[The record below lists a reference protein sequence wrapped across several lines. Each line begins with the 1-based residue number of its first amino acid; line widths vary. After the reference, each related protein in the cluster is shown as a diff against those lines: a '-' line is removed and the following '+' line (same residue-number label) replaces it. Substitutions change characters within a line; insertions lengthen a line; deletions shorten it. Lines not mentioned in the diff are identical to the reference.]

1 MVKGTPMKTQEAPS
15 AREARRSERR
25 YRVGDRVSF
34 LLVQRRL
41 TGVIVE
47 DRGAIGVGGRSL
59 YRVEVPMEGEEPL
72 VGEFPASLLQ
82 PA

>member
-1 MVKGTPMKTQEAPS
+1 MQTQEAPKTQEAS
-15 AREARRSERR
+15 KTDRR

-41 TGVIVE
+41 TGVVVE
-47 DRGAIGVGGRSL
+47 DRGAIGAGGRRL
-59 YRVEVPMEGEEPL
+59 YRVEVPLEGEEPL